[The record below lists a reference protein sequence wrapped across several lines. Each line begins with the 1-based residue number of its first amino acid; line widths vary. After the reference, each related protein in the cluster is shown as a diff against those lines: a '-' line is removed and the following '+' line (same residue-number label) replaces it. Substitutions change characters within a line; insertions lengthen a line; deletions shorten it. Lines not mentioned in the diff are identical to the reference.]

1 MGKFGEFLS
10 TYPNQNTRGGYSA
23 AVYAYIDCIY
33 GKQRA
38 GKNSTEAER
47 AKYEE
52 LIDQYLIEKREI
64 AADLMKFVLSLN
76 TRPPLSA
83 KQTFNFV
90 KEFLSSCDLEIRH
103 QDLKR
108 IRNKLPKGGAQ
119 TIEEDLDIESIRS
132 ILQHM
137 DTKGK
142 ALVLV
147 LASSGMRVGEALQI
161 NLEDIDLEVEPSV
174 ITIRREYTK
183 TGYQRYSFISKEAKE
198 AVQEWLKIRDS
209 YLLSSNKRNN
219 GLVQK
224 GKAEQKSLRDN
235 RLFPFSD
242 QNASAMWNN
251 ALKKAGLDS
260 QDTVTNRKQLH
271 FHMFRKFFISQLSL
285 KISKEIPEMLAG
297 HKAYLS
303 DSYRRYTKSQLAQ
316 EYLKAEYLVSIQTP
330 KEIKEIENEF
340 REKIADQSEIVQ
352 SLVAKNLRLGGELS
366 SLKGE
371 MQALNDLFKIISDN
385 PELLN
390 RLKEIIPLAQQM
402 ETQ

>member
-10 TYPNQNTRGGYSA
+10 SYPNQNTRHGYSA
-23 AVYAYIDCIY
+23 AIYTYIDSIY
-33 GKQRA
+33 GEQRA
-38 GKNSTEAER
+38 SKNSTEAER
-47 AKYEE
+47 SKYED
-52 LIDQYLIEKREI
+52 LIDQYLSEPRDYSV
-64 AADLMKFVLSLN
+64 DLMKLVISLN
-76 TRPPLSA
+76 HRPPLSA

-90 KEFLSSCDLEIRH
+90 KEFLSSCDIEIKH

-119 TIEEDLDIESIRS
+119 TIEEDLDTESIRS

-137 DTKGK
+137 DAKGR
-142 ALVLV
+142 AFILV
-147 LASSGMRVGEALQI
+147 LASSGMRVGEALRI
-161 NLEDIDLEVEPSV
+161 TLDDVDLEAQPSV

-183 TGYQRYSFISKEAKE
+183 TGYQRYTFISKEATQ
-198 AVQEWLKIRDS
+198 AVKEWLKIRDS

-224 GKAEQKSLRDN
+224 GKAEPKNLHDI

-242 QNASAMWNN
+242 QNASTFWNN

-260 QDTVTNRKQLH
+260 HDTMTNRKQLH
-271 FHMFRKFFISQLSL
+271 YHMFRKFFISQLSL

-303 DSYRRYTKSQLAQ
+303 DSYRRYTKSQLAE
-316 EYLKAEYLVSIQTP
+316 EYIKAEYLVSIQIP

-340 REKIADQSEIVQ
+340 RGKIADQSEIVQ
-352 SLVAKNLRLGGELS
+352 SIVAKNIRLDDELS
-366 SLKGE
+366 SLRE
-371 MQALNDLFKIISDN
+371 EIQTVNELFKIISNN
-385 PELLN
+385 PELLD

-402 ETQ
+402 ENH